1 MRKLL
6 LAVITI
12 TAVGMLDSRPSQA
25 YEGRWCA
32 VSSMGRG
39 GVQERCYFN
48 NFEACRMEVI
58 AGNRGFCRDNA
69 RWPGWYS
76 SYGAGPRKKARKRA
90 RY

>member
-1 MRKLL
+1 MRKTLL
-6 LAVITI
+6 VLFALA
-12 TAVGMLDSRPSQA
+12 AVVLLDSRPSQA

-39 GVQERCYFN
+39 GVMENCGFN
-48 NFEACRMEVI
+48 SFEACRMDVI

-76 SYGAGPRKKARKRA
+76 SYGAGPRKKARKRV